1 MTYHTFG
8 HTLWS
13 LAVSSL
19 HIEPGNFILEL
30 LLLFAKLFLRHL
42 LNDLILLAMHLLILI
57 IDPIALGLTLLLL
70 LIICLLHD
78 FMLDDTLKHL
88 LATLDGGD

>member
-1 MTYHTFG
+1 MTYHAF
-8 HTLWS
+8 S
-13 LAVSSL
+13 LAISSL
-19 HIEPGNFILEL
+19 HVEPGNFILEL

-57 IDPIALGLTLLLL
+57 IDPIALGLTFLLL